1 MTSIETLSEKDD
13 DPANQRYLQR
23 SCCLKRARK
32 NEETR
37 SPSDYESESDS
48 EPERDHSSD
57 EDFSLKG
64 PKKKRKKVK
73 KLEKIKS
80 ERRASRKTST
90 RKAPQAPSFEQVI
103 KAQIDHAYRFAD
115 FEEYES
121 ENSSITEPETTRKAP
136 ERRPQTPEPPK
147 ERKKRVIIYPWCPI
161 GITGGRRLQ

>member
-23 SCCLKRARK
+23 SCAKQARK

-37 SPSDYESESDS
+37 SPSDFDSESDS
-48 EPERDHSSD
+48 EPEKDHSSD

-80 ERRASRKTST
+80 ERRTSRETSR

-121 ENSSITEPETTRKAP
+121 ESSSINEPETSHKATV
-136 ERRPQTPEPPK
+136 RRPPTPEPPK

-161 GITGGRRLQ
+161 GITGGRPLQ